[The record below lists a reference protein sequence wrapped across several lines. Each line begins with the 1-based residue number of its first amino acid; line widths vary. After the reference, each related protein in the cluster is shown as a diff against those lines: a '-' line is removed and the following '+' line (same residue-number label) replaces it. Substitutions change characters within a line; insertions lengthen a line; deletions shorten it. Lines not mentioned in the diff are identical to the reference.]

1 MKNATTKNLSTT
13 DDESS
18 MNRFPYQLDLI
29 NIATYLAENVNAKPL
44 HQLITNYAES

>member
-1 MKNATTKNLSTT
+1 MKNATTKNVSTT

-29 NIATYLAENVNAKPL
+29 NIATYLADRSLSTEMLMPNHFIN
-44 HQLITNYAES
+44 